1 MRRAWKIV
9 GIAALVAVLGVAA
22 VGAVAYAQDEDD
34 GYPFDFAGKFK
45 EAVAGILGISV
56 EDYDAAV
63 EQAQDQV
70 VDQAVTE
77 GWLTGD
83 QAEMLRWRMD
93 QAPHAGMWGM
103 GRDFGRGGPSML
115 GRGTNQLSFVA
126 EALDMSLTD
135 LLTALQEGKSIAGIA
150 GEQGVEPQSIVDAYL
165 AEIQADLDEAVA
177 EGRITQNQ
185 ADYQLERAEE
195 RATDLLERTWEEGF
209 RGHGGR
215 PGGKMGFPGL
225 GDL

>member
-1 MRRAWKIV
+1 MKKAWKIV
-9 GIAALVAVLGVAA
+9 GIGALVAILGVAA
-22 VGAVAYAQDEDD
+22 VGAVAYAQDEDN

-77 GWLTGD
+77 GWLTED

-103 GRDFGRGGPSML
+103 GRDFGRL
-115 GRGTNQLSFVA
+115 GRGTNQLSLAA

-135 LLTALQEGKSIAGIA
+135 LLTALQEGKSIAEIA
-150 GEQGVEPQSIVDAYL
+150 TEQGVETQSIVDAYL
-165 AEIQADLDEAVA
+165 AEIQENLDEAVA